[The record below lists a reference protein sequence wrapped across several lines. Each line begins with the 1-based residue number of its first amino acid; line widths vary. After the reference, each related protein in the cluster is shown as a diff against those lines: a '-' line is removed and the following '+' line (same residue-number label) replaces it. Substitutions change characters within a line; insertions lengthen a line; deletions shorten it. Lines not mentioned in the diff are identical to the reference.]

1 MTKTT
6 YPAKRIDQAAGILS
20 SFNFKDAGYCAVS
33 FYFATEVGACGSG
46 VNSRNEDFREW
57 GKREWNEYISKS
69 ARRYA
74 ENSPCLPTEVTS
86 IVIVFNTKE
95 QSIHDPLYTIE
106 MTDLT
111 SGYFDRLIIRFD
123 DQSIG
128 QATCTIEES
137 SCIRGALDVV
147 RLTKK
152 MPPARI
158 EKIPTDLPK
167 VVLNDNAARRD
178 QRRWS

>member
-1 MTKTT
+1 MAKTT

-20 SFNFKDAGYCAVS
+20 SFNFKDVGYCAVS
-33 FYFATEVGACGSG
+33 FYFATEVGARGSG
-46 VNSRNEDFREW
+46 VNSYNEDFRKW
-57 GKREWNEYISKS
+57 GKKEWCERISKG

-74 ENSPCLPTEVTS
+74 KNSPHSPTEVTS
-86 IVIVFNTKE
+86 IVIAFNTKE

-111 SGYFDRLIIRFD
+111 SGYFDRLIIRSD
-123 DQSIG
+123 NRSIIG
-128 QATCTIEES
+128 QVTCTIKES

-167 VVLNDNAARRD
+167 VVLNDNAARRN
-178 QRRWS
+178 QRQ